1 MDPKVSVREIMTKI
15 SPRIYEKRTRSGNLI
30 YTIEGLKSSPDELEK
45 DIESIAGK
53 GKFLIKEL
61 EPDKVKVII
70 LKTSPALH
78 SGNGLKIRSII
89 LKHSR
94 AKEFTRISPVDSL
107 LDELSKGIEHNEEDN
122 PYEFRVFVKR
132 LGKKVGGNDATEREE
147 RVYRVTDKIEESLR
161 SRGMIVDPVYADQVD
176 TLGMVFVQK
185 NFKPFAEEDK
195 QFVVETIKKVLRA
208 EKLFSAIRK
217 IVRDEIRNF
226 ASSFFPRKGY

>member
-1 MDPKVSVREIMTKI
+1 MDPKISGRKIMAKI
-15 SPRIYEKRTRSGNLI
+15 SPRVYERRTRFGDLI
-30 YTIEGLKSSPDELEK
+30 YTIEGLESSLDELEK

-70 LKTSPALH
+70 LRTSPASH
-78 SGNGLKIRSII
+78 PGNDLKVRSII

-94 AKEFTRISPVDSL
+94 AKEFTKTSPIEFLKGEL
-107 LDELSKGIEHNEEDN
+107 LEGMEHNEEKN
-122 PYEFRVFVKR
+122 PYEFRVFIER
-132 LGKKVGGNDATEREE
+132 LGKKIGGGSVSEREE
-147 RVYRVTDKIEESLR
+147 RVYGVVDKIGKSLR
-161 SRGMIVDPVYADQVD
+161 SYGIIMDPTYIDQVD
-176 TLGMVFVQK
+176 SLGIIFVQK

-226 ASSFFPRKGY
+226 ARYHLI